1 MSMFVAPLLDGGRWP
16 VNGTETT
23 ILKAVRRV
31 FTFPEELPDVG
42 GLVAG
47 IHDSEILT
55 AGELLCAIV
64 AQIARD
70 DGV

>member
-1 MSMFVAPLLDGGRWP
+1 MFVAPLLDGGRWP

-47 IHDSEILT
+47 ILVESEKIDVSVIL
-55 AGELLCAIV
+55 LS
-64 AQIARD
+64 R
-70 DGV
+70 